1 MIMDTRK
8 LGNSGL
14 AVAPLAFGC
23 NVFGWTVDQ
32 AGANRLLDA
41 FVDAGGNLLDTA
53 DVYSR
58 WAPGNRGGES
68 ETMIGRWLRDS
79 GKRERVV
86 IATKVGKPMADDRK
100 GLSPTYIASAV
111 EDSLKRLQTDV
122 IDLYFSHEDDPDTPL
137 ADTLGVYAR
146 LIEQGKVRAIGASNF
161 SATRL
166 AEALQTSAAHDL
178 PRYECIQP
186 EYNLLERASYEAA
199 LEPLARKEKLG
210 VISYYALASGFLT
223 GKYRDSANLE
233 GRARGGAVGKYRNA
247 YGKRVLRALDDVG
260 ARHQATP
267 AQVALAWLRARP
279 GLTAPIASA
288 TGVEQLD
295 ELMGALKLKL
305 DAGDI
310 EALDN
315 ASASS

>member
-1 MIMDTRK
+1 MDKRK

-14 AVAPLAFGC
+14 TVAPLVFGC
-23 NVFGWTVDQ
+23 NVFGWTVDD
-32 AGANRLLDA
+32 ATAFRLLDA

-58 WAPGNRGGES
+58 WAPGNHGGES
-68 ETMIGRWLRDS
+68 ETVIGQWLKARGRRDD
-79 GKRERVV
+79 VL
-86 IATKVGKPMADDRK
+86 IATKVGKPMDGRD
-100 GLSPTYIASAV
+100 GLSPAYIAEAV
-111 EDSLKRLQTDV
+111 EASLRRLQTDV
-122 IDLYFSHEDDPDTPL
+122 IDLYFSHQDDPDTPL
-137 ADTLGVYAR
+137 ADTLGAYAK

-161 SATRL
+161 SAARL
-166 AEALQTSAAHDL
+166 AESLETSTQHDL

-186 EYNLLERASYEAA
+186 EYNLLERAGYEAE

-223 GKYRDSANLE
+223 GKYRDNDDLA
-233 GRARGGAVGKYRNA
+233 GRARSGAAGKYLNA
-247 YGKRVLRALDDVG
+247 HGKRVLRALDDVA

-267 AQVALAWLRARP
+267 AQIALAWLMARP

-288 TGVEQLD
+288 TSTEQLD
-295 ELMGALKLKL
+295 ELAGAMQLKL
-305 DAGDI
+305 DDGDI

-315 ASASS
+315 ASAAS

>member
-1 MIMDTRK
+1 MDTRK
-8 LGNSGL
+8 IGRSGL

-32 AGANRLLDA
+32 TGANALLDA

-58 WAPGNRGGES
+58 WAPGKHGGES
-68 ETMIGRWLRDS
+68 ETMIGHWLRSS
-79 GKRERVV
+79 GKRDQVL
-86 IATKVGKPMADDRK
+86 IATKVGKPMAPDRK
-100 GLSPTYIASAV
+100 GLSPAYIARAV
-111 EDSLKRLQTDV
+111 EDSLQRLQTDV

-137 ADTLGVYAR
+137 ADTLGAYAR

-161 SATRL
+161 SAARL
-166 AEALQTSAAHDL
+166 AEALETSAREQL

-186 EYNLLERASYEAA
+186 EYNLLERSGYEA
-199 LEPLARKEKLG
+199 EREGLARKENLG

-223 GKYRDSANLE
+223 GKYRDSADLE
-233 GRARGGAVGKYRNA
+233 GRARSGGAGKYLNA
-247 YGKRVLRALDDVG
+247 YGKRVLRALDDAA
-260 ARHQATP
+260 ARHDATP
-267 AQVALAWLRARP
+267 AQVALAWLMARP

-288 TGVEQLD
+288 TSVAQLQ
-295 ELMGALKLKL
+295 ELLGAIKLKL
-305 DAGDI
+305 DASDI

-315 ASASS
+315 ASGPS